1 MTFKQ
6 LSEKMKKVAVF
17 IPGVEGQYSKHSKK
31 VQAMEYWPAWKVE
44 EVMRKEKKPL

>member
-17 IPGVEGQYSKHSKK
+17 IPGVEGQYRERNKK
-31 VQAMEYWPAWKVE
+31 VKSIEYWPAWKVE
-44 EVMRKEKKPL
+44 EVMKGGKIKK

>member
-17 IPGVEGQYSKHSKK
+17 IPGVEGQYRERNKK
-31 VQAMEYWPAWKVE
+31 VKSIEYWPAWKVE